1 MTKFE
6 DHFLENFANSKYI
19 YIYILKCLKISYLK
33 PSQSLNLTYHNKFHI
48 YFYYDLIII

>member
-19 YIYILKCLKISYLK
+19 YIYIEMLKNILFETITIIKF
-33 PSQSLNLTYHNKFHI
+33 NLS
-48 YFYYDLIII
+48 